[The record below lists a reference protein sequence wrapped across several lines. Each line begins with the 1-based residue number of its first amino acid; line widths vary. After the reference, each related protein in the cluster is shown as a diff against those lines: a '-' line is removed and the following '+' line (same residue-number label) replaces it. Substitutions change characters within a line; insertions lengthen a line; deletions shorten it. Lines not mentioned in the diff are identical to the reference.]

1 MATAASR
8 SLGPCSFCNVALG
21 PRRVHLHPL
30 RCQHARRMLLGPRR
44 APRGAESLHPAGH
57 GDGKDEFQAD
67 VVCVACR
74 KGGA

>member
-21 PRRVHLHPL
+21 PDGFTCTRCGASMHAECYWGRVALLEEWRAYIRRV
-30 RCQHARRMLLGPRR
+30 M
-44 APRGAESLHPAGH
+44 ET
-57 GDGKDEFQAD
+57 KDEFQAD